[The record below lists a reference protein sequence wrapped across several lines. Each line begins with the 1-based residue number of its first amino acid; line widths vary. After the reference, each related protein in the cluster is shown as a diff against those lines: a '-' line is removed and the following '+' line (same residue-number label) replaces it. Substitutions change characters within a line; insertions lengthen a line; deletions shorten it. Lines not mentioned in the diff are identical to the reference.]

1 MKISE
6 LIEVLQ
12 DTISDEGDL
21 EIYTPVDRFD
31 DQGFEFDK
39 GLMDIAEIIEGDKKF
54 ISLTVYPEGQ
64 EV

>member
-21 EIYTPVDRFD
+21 EIYTPVDHFD
-31 DQGFEFDK
+31 NQGEFDN
-39 GLMDIAEIIEGDKKF
+39 GLMEIAEILEGDKKF
-54 ISLTVYPEGQ
+54 ISLTVYREGQ
-64 EV
+64 EL